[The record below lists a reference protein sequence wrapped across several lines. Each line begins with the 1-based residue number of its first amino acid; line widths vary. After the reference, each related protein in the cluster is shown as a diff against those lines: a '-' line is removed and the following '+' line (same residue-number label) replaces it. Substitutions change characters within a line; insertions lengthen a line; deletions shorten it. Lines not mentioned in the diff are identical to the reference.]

1 MRPTSSPTRHGGPA
15 LLVGLVAFSAIVAAP
30 TLAAFTTRNGLLAYQ
45 SMVGAHIALFT
56 VKPGGTG
63 VRQLTNW
70 TDSDAI
76 NAAWSP
82 DGKQIAFV
90 RSWNNGNKQQ
100 IYTMSADGSGLRS
113 LGGKL
118 RGSVV
123 WLSNGKLLTVRA
135 LRFVIVNADGTGIR
149 DAGIPGVP
157 GDSPCMLRGTNQV
170 AELVSR
176 GDGKSTIFLG
186 RIGGGNG
193 SLKRLVPWEGIN
205 HIACSSDGSQIAF
218 NTPNYESSP
227 QSSNV
232 YTIKTDGTGLREVT
246 HNVGGKIDNV
256 PDSWSPDD
264 RKLAFISNRTG
275 TFEIYSIN
283 TDGTGVTQITHG
295 PEAHLA
301 SWGSHS

>member
-1 MRPTSSPTRHGGPA
+1 MSTISRRHLLVA
-15 LLVGLVAFSAIVAAP
+15 LLSG
-30 TLAAFTTRNGLLAYQ
+30 LAALAGIVSAPSRATTSAPNGLLAYQ
-45 SMVGAHIALFT
+45 AMVGGHTQLFT
-56 VKPGGTG
+56 VRPDGGG
-63 VRQLTNW
+63 VLQVTHW

-82 DGKQIAFV
+82 DGRRIAFV
-90 RSWNNGNKQQ
+90 RTWNNGNKQQ
-100 IYTMSADGSGLRS
+100 VYTVNADGGGLRS

-118 RGSVV
+118 RSTVA
-123 WLSNGKLLTVRA
+123 WLSNGTLLTVRA
-135 LRFVIVNADGTGIR
+135 LRFVVVNVDGTGVR

-157 GDSPCMLRGTNQV
+157 GDSPCMLRGTNQI

-176 GDGKSTIFLG
+176 SDGESSIFIG

-205 HIACSSDGSQIAF
+205 HIACSPDGSQITF

-232 YTIKTDGTGLREVT
+232 YTIKSDGTSLRKVT
-246 HNVGGKIDNV
+246 HNVGGTIDNI
-256 PDSWSPDD
+256 PDSWSPDG

-275 TFEIYSIN
+275 TFEIYSMN

-301 SWGSHS
+301 SWGTHS